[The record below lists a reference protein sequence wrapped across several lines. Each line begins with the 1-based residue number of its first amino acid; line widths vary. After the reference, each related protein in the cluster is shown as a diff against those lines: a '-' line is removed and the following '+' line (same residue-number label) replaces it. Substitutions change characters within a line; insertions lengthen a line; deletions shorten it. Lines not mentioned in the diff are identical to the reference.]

1 MHIAFFS
8 DQNPATLGGL
18 QVSLGLQREFLELAG
33 HTVTV
38 CAPTSRRAPTRRYMR
53 DSDVLLR
60 STPVGDHSFN
70 LAGPIADRATD
81 AGFARRPPVDLV
93 HVQADV
99 WGAWNGYRFARR
111 HALPVVHTMHT
122 NVEVGLPAIMPFP
135 RAVFRLLFAA
145 QQRHMRTDHIRDIAG
160 YTRAFADSAD
170 ALIAPSTHFVERL
183 RGYGI
188 SQPISVVPTGI
199 DDRVAR
205 LLRAES
211 ELPRDRPLLVWPGR
225 ISQEKRLD
233 ELIEAF
239 ALADVD
245 AEIHVYGSG
254 PERGR
259 CAALAARRGLES
271 RVRFFGAVAHGT
283 VLRAMRHADAVVQT
297 SLDYET
303 QGLTVYESVGLG
315 TPVIVRDP
323 KIAHD
328 LPPSARHDVAD
339 GSVGALADAIS
350 SFVRAWPAAATP
362 PADAVEAFAQSRLT
376 ERILGIY
383 RATIARS
390 RPTSYAA

>member
-38 CAPTSRRAPTRRYMR
+38 CAPTGRRTPTRRYAR
-53 DSDVLLR
+53 ASDVLLR
-60 STPVGDHSFN
+60 SAPIGDHSFN

-93 HVQADV
+93 HIQADV

-111 HALPVVHTMHT
+111 HGLPVVHTMHT
-122 NVEVGLPAIMPFP
+122 NVEVGLPAIVPFP

-145 QQRHMRTDHIRDIAG
+145 QQRHMRTTPIRDIAE
-160 YTRAFADSAD
+160 YTRAFADAAD
-170 ALIAPSTHFVERL
+170 ALIAPSGHFVERL

-188 SQPISVVPTGI
+188 TQPISIVPTGI

-205 LLRAES
+205 ALRAEQT
-211 ELPRDRPLLVWPGR
+211 LPRDRPVLVWPGR

-239 ALADVD
+239 ARADVD

-254 PERGR
+254 PERSR
-259 CAALAARRGLES
+259 CAALAERRGLGS
-271 RVRFFGAVAHGT
+271 RVLFRGAVAHGT

-323 KIAHD
+323 QIARE
-328 LPPSARHDVAD
+328 LPRSARYDVAD
-339 GSVGALADAIS
+339 TSIPALSTAIA
-350 SFVRAWPAAATP
+350 SFVRSWPATTAP
-362 PADAVEAFAQSRLT
+362 PAGVVEAFAQSRLT
-376 ERILGIY
+376 ERVLGIY
-383 RATIARS
+383 RATLRRS
-390 RPTSYAA
+390 QPTSYAA